1 MSTLTPAGR
10 RLVDELGPR
19 HGFGPEA
26 TAEALRAVAAG
37 GGRMAQFSHPELG
50 GSGQWMAGGM
60 LMLGD
65 TSDHALK
72 ARVGAL
78 CDDLSKALASAGPL
92 VESSRSRGQGQV
104 QGDGPTGGAASTGSP
119 RFAAS
124 AADAWWPEDLGTPSA
139 TGSQDST
146 RYAYFADARRL
157 ALAVDG
163 KVRVHDTLDHRITG
177 FSQQRGGAG
186 GMTMSSRRGTVDPAT
201 LPLVSGDA
209 SDAKPAAGSGD
220 VGVPATAAPAAARGD
235 DPLQLIEKLGRLR
248 ERGLLSDEEFAAKK
262 RELLARV

>member
-1 MSTLTPAGR
+1 MPTLTPAGR
-10 RLVDELGPR
+10 RLVEELGRR

-26 TAEALRAVAAG
+26 TSEALRAVAAG

-50 GSGQWMAGGM
+50 GDGQWMAGGM

-65 TSDHALK
+65 AFDHALK

-78 CDDLSKALASAGPL
+78 CDDLSRALAETGPL
-92 VESSRSRGQGQV
+92 V
-104 QGDGPTGGAASTGSP
+104 DAAGGAASTGSP
-119 RFAAS
+119 LLATSAS
-124 AADAWWPEDLGTPSA
+124 GAWWPEELGTPSA

-157 ALAVDG
+157 ALSVDG

-177 FSQQRGGAG
+177 FSQQGGGAG
-186 GMTMSSRRGTVDPAT
+186 GTTMTSQRGTVDLAT
-201 LPLVSGDA
+201 LPLVSGDGPGDA
-209 SDAKPAAGSGD
+209 SDAKPATGSGD
-220 VGVPATAAPAAARGD
+220 VDVPATAAPAAVAGD
-235 DPLQLIEKLGRLR
+235 DPLQLIEKLGQLR

>member
-10 RLVDELGPR
+10 RLVEELGPR

-50 GSGQWMAGGM
+50 GNGQWMAGGM
-60 LMLGD
+60 IMLGD
-65 TSDHALK
+65 VFDHALK

-78 CDDLSKALASAGPL
+78 CDDLSRALATDGFL
-92 VESSRSRGQGQV
+92 V
-104 QGDGPTGGAASTGSP
+104 AAS
-119 RFAAS
+119 
-124 AADAWWPEDLGTPSA
+124 DAWWPEDLGTPSA

-157 ALAVDG
+157 ALSVDG
-163 KVRVHDTLDHRITG
+163 EVRVHDTLDHRITG
-177 FSQQRGGAG
+177 FSQQRGGAA
-186 GMTMSSRRGTVDPAT
+186 GMTMSSPHGTVDLAT
-201 LPLVSGDA
+201 LPLVSGDATRDGAGDA
-209 SDAKPAAGSGD
+209 SDAKPAAGSAD
-220 VGVPATAAPAAARGD
+220 VGGARAPDAPATAAGD